1 MDAAPGTHSRVT
13 GAQEYKAMKITESEL
28 RRIIHQE
35 VQSLNEMPRRSTT
48 RPPSI
53 AAKNKR
59 IALAAANEVIEL
71 MQEIKDKLQDVF
83 QDDDQWMEVESHIDA
98 AAGLVVQKQNELT
111 TDPMKKAQVMDWSG
125 V

>member
-1 MDAAPGTHSRVT
+1 
-13 GAQEYKAMKITESEL
+13 MKITESQL

-35 VQSLNEMPRRSTT
+35 VQSLNEMPRRSAR
-48 RPPSI
+48 RPSSL

-59 IALAAANEVIEL
+59 VALTSANEVIEL
-71 MQEIKDKLQDVF
+71 MQAIKDKLQDVF
-83 QDDDQWMEVESHIDA
+83 QDDDQWMEVESHIDT

>member
-1 MDAAPGTHSRVT
+1 
-13 GAQEYKAMKITESEL
+13 
-28 RRIIHQE
+28 
-35 VQSLNEMPRRSTT
+35 MPRRSTT

-59 IALAAANEVIEL
+59 LALAAANEVIEL